1 MTNLTKYEMETIV
14 NYNVGGQTAT
24 VYIRDKSVIRQRNLR
39 ARFLVVSMNMYMFSV
54 ISVMI
59 LSITFF
65 LFFVKS

>member
-14 NYNVGGQTAT
+14 NYNVGGPTAT